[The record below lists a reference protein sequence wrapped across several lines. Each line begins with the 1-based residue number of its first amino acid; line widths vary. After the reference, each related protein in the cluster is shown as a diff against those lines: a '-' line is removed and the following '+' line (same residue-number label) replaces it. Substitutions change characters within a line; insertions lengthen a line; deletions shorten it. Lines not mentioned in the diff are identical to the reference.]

1 MLLDDKVAVVY
12 GAGSIGGA
20 VARAFGAEGARVF
33 VGDRTAAKAE
43 ALAAEVE
50 AAGGSARGLEVD
62 ALDEASVRRFV
73 DSVAGEAGRL
83 DVSFNL
89 VSVDDVQ
96 GTPLVEMEWANFMRP
111 IETAVRSNF
120 LTVKAAVPHM
130 VRGGGGAILFF
141 GGSGDPVPNY
151 SIGGFQIALHAVEAM
166 RRQYA
171 SELGAAGVRFVTL
184 RTGGV
189 PDTIPDDDRRDRER
203 QRRSADRLGGLAWWD
218 PRHHRDR
225 PDDRLE
231 LLGRAD
237 RPADRVDRVRRVRA
251 RQVVLTRPVKA
262 CRVRTANAG
271 RSPGGARPRR
281 GSIAR

>member
-43 ALAAEVE
+43 ALAAEIE

-62 ALDEASVRRFV
+62 ALDERAVREFV

-89 VSVDDVQ
+89 ISVGDVQ
-96 GTPLVEMEWANFMRP
+96 GTPLVEMEWADFVRP
-111 IETAVRSNF
+111 IEVAVRSSF

-130 VRGGGGAILFF
+130 VRGGGGAVLFF

-151 SIGGFQIALHAVEAM
+151 SIGGFQVALHAVEAM

-189 PDTIPDDDRRDRER
+189 PDTIPDVMDGGDALA
-203 QRRSADRLGGLAWWD
+203 RSLNEATMT
-218 PRHHRDR
+218 
-225 PDDRLE
+225 
-231 LLGRAD
+231 GRAATLD
-237 RPADRVDRVRRVRA
+237 DVGAVAAFVASDKA
-251 RQVVLTRPVKA
+251 RTM
-262 CRVRTANAG
+262 TAATVNVSAG
-271 RSPGGARPRR
+271 AL
-281 GSIAR
+281 ID